1 MMPKRLLPI
10 LALFLASGV
19 HADSSPAEEGR
30 VIVKY
35 RQTPDALR
43 HALSLDQTSRLSARL
58 GLALR
63 SGRHINALSHVIR
76 AADVSSEALAARLS
90 QEADVEYAIPDR
102 LRTIRSLPNDP
113 LFSGQ
118 WYLQATEAASTHAT
132 EAWDRTTGSSNVVV
146 AVLDTGVR
154 FDHPDLLAKL
164 FPGYDFI
171 SDAPNAG
178 DGDGRDVDASDPGD
192 FISASDAEDPNLQ
205 AVCGSVLAPYN
216 SSWHGTRV
224 AGIVGAAGN
233 NSAGIAGT
241 SWGARILPVRVLGKC
256 GGFDSD
262 IMAGMRWAAG
272 LSVPGVPNNP
282 NPARIINLSLGGS
295 GSCTSAYADTIAE
308 LAGQG
313 ALVVAAAGNETG
325 PVGAPGNCAGVLA
338 VAGVR
343 HVGTKVGYSS
353 FGPEVSIS
361 APAGN
366 CVNAYG
372 PCLYSIDTTTNL
384 GTTSPAANG
393 YTDGYNHNVGT
404 SFSTPQAAGVAAL
417 MLSLNPALTP
427 AGIIARIK
435 QSARPFPTENTLP
448 TCPDVATSGD
458 TAGQC
463 NCTTD
468 TCGAGI
474 LDAAAAVAATL
485 PATTAAQP
493 SAMSLRD
500 AMYLYDQPLDGRG
513 DKILAGVDCDVFQLV
528 MDVTSGY
535 TNLAM
540 GQSNTLANAIATQTA
555 YLDTIQNADAMFAY
569 ALYQDHPVKT
579 FVFNDKNNPSSSAQ
593 IGSATVFGYCYSTK
607 PTAHIYFQQKD
618 RCTNT
623 YSDEHT
629 TSCTVAD
636 NGSGGGSGSEGSL
649 RLRDAIY
656 LYDQPLNG
664 KGDKILAGENCD
676 VFQLILDVNSGYTD
690 LAMAQSG
697 SLDHAIATGLAYP
710 DRIQDSATMF
720 SYALY
725 ENQAVKAFV
734 FNDKN
739 NPASSALTGSATTFG
754 YCYSTN
760 PNARVYIREKDTC
773 TDTYSNG
780 LTSIIAGCVI

>member
-1 MMPKRLLPI
+1 MIPKRLLPI
-10 LALFLASGV
+10 LALFLAFGAHPATSF
-19 HADSSPAEEGR
+19 AEEGR

-35 RQTPDALR
+35 RATPDALR
-43 HALSLDQTSRLSARL
+43 HALSLDQTSKLSARL

-63 SGRHINALSHVIR
+63 SGRHINARAHVIR
-76 AADVSSEALAARLS
+76 ATGVSSEALAARLS

-118 WYLQATEAASTHAT
+118 WYLQATEAASIHAT

-146 AVLDTGVR
+146 AVVDTGVR
-154 FDHPDLLAKL
+154 FDHPDLFAKFL
-164 FPGYDFI
+164 PGYDFI
-171 SDAPNAG
+171 SDVPNAG

-192 FISASDAEDPNLQ
+192 FISASDAENPNLQ
-205 AVCGSVLAPYN
+205 AVCGSDLAAYN

-233 NSAGIAGT
+233 NSTGIAGT

-282 NPARIINLSLGGS
+282 NPARIINLSLGGG

-384 GTTSPAANG
+384 GATSPAANG
-393 YTDGYNHNVGT
+393 YTDGYNYNVGT

-427 AGIIARIK
+427 ADIIARIK
-435 QSARPFPTENTLP
+435 QSARAFPTENTLS
-448 TCPDVATSGD
+448 TCPNVEISGD

-463 NCTTD
+463 NCTTT

-474 LDAAAAVAATL
+474 LDAAAAVAAAL
-485 PATTAAQP
+485 PATQP
-493 SAMSLRD
+493 SAMTLRD
-500 AMYLYDQPLDGRG
+500 AIYLYNQPLDGRG

-540 GQSNTLANAIATQTA
+540 GQSNTLANAIGTQTA

-569 ALYQDHPVKT
+569 ALYQDQPVKT
-579 FVFNDKNNPSSSAQ
+579 FVFNDKTAPNSSSQ
-593 IGSATVFGYCYSTK
+593 MGTATVFGYC
-607 PTAHIYFQQKD
+607 F
-618 RCTNT
+618 
-623 YSDEHT
+623 
-629 TSCTVAD
+629 
-636 NGSGGGSGSEGSL
+636 
-649 RLRDAIY
+649 
-656 LYDQPLNG
+656 
-664 KGDKILAGENCD
+664 
-676 VFQLILDVNSGYTD
+676 
-690 LAMAQSG
+690 
-697 SLDHAIATGLAYP
+697 
-710 DRIQDSATMF
+710 
-720 SYALY
+720 
-725 ENQAVKAFV
+725 
-734 FNDKN
+734 
-739 NPASSALTGSATTFG
+739 
-754 YCYSTN
+754 STN
-760 PNARVYIREKDTC
+760 PNARVYLREKDKC

-780 LTSIIAGCVI
+780 LTSVIAGCVI

>member
-1 MMPKRLLPI
+1 MMLKRLLPI
-10 LALFLASGV
+10 LALFLVSGA
-19 HADSSPAEEGR
+19 HAGSSPAEEGR

-35 RQTPDALR
+35 RQTPDALK

-63 SGRHINALSHVIR
+63 SGRHINALAHVIR
-76 AADVSSEALAARLS
+76 SAGVSSEALAARLS

-132 EAWDRTTGSSNVVV
+132 EAWNRTTGSSNIVV
-146 AVLDTGVR
+146 AVVDTGVR
-154 FDHPDLLAKL
+154 FDHPDLFAKL
-164 FPGYDFI
+164 LPGYDFI

-192 FISASDAEDPNLQ
+192 FISAADTEDPNLQ
-205 AVCGSVLAPYN
+205 AECGSGLVPYN

-233 NSAGIAGT
+233 NSAGITGT
-241 SWGARILPVRVLGKC
+241 SWGAKILPVRVLGKC

-262 IMAGMRWAAG
+262 IIAGMRWAAG

-282 NPARIINLSLGGS
+282 NPAKIINLSLGGS

-353 FGPEVSIS
+353 FGPEVSVS

-366 CVNAYG
+366 CVNSFG
-372 PCLYSIDTTTNL
+372 PCLYSIDTATNL
-384 GTTSPAANG
+384 GATSPAANG
-393 YTDGYNHNVGT
+393 YTDGYNYNVGT
-404 SFSTPQAAGVAAL
+404 SFSAPQAAGVAAL
-417 MLSLNPALTP
+417 MLSLNQALTP

-435 QSARPFPTENTLP
+435 QSARAFPTENTLS
-448 TCPDVATSGD
+448 TCPNVATSGD

-463 NCTTD
+463 NCTTA

-474 LDAAAAVAATL
+474 LDAAAAVAAAL
-485 PATTAAQP
+485 PTTTAAQP
-493 SAMSLRD
+493 STMTLRD
-500 AMYLYDQPLDGRG
+500 AIYVYNQPLDGKG

-535 TNLAM
+535 ANLAM
-540 GQSNTLANAIATQTA
+540 GQSNTLANAIVTQTA
-555 YLDTIQNADAMFAY
+555 YPDTIQNADAMFAY
-569 ALYQDHPVKT
+569 ALYQDQPVKT
-579 FVFNDKNNPSSSAQ
+579 FVFNDKNNSSSSAQ
-593 IGSATVFGYCYSTK
+593 IGSATAFGYCYSTK
-607 PTAHIYFQQKD
+607 PTAHVYFQQKD
-618 RCTNT
+618 SCITT
-623 YSDEHT
+623 YSDGHT
-629 TSCTVAD
+629 TSCTASD
-636 NGSGGGSGSEGSL
+636 NGSGGGTGNTVSL
-649 RLRDAIY
+649 TLRDAIY
-656 LYDQPLNG
+656 LYGQPLNG

-676 VFQLILDVNSGYTD
+676 VFQMILNVNAGYTD
-690 LAMAQSG
+690 LAMSQS
-697 SLDHAIATGLAYP
+697 STLDNAISSQAPYP
-710 DRIQDSATMF
+710 DRIFNTAGMF

-725 ENQAVKAFV
+725 ENQMVKTFV
-734 FNDKN
+734 FNDKTAPN
-739 NPASSALTGSATTFG
+739 SSSQTGTATVFG

-760 PNARVYIREKDTC
+760 PNARAYIREKDKC
-773 TDTYSNG
+773 TDKYSNG
-780 LTSIIAGCVI
+780 LTSIIAGCSI

>member
-1 MMPKRLLPI
+1 MMLKRLLPI
-10 LALFLASGV
+10 LALFLVSGV

-35 RQTPDALR
+35 RQAPDALR
-43 HALSLDQTSRLSARL
+43 QALSLDQTSRLSAHL

-63 SGRHINALSHVIR
+63 SGRHINALVHVIR
-76 AADVSSEALAARLS
+76 ATGVSSEALASRLS

-132 EAWDRTTGSSNVVV
+132 EAWNRTTGSSNIVV
-146 AVLDTGVR
+146 AVVDTGVR
-154 FDHPDLLAKL
+154 FDHPDLRTKL
-164 FPGYDFI
+164 LPGYDFI
-171 SDAPNAG
+171 SDASNAG
-178 DGDGRDVDASDPGD
+178 DGDGRDMDASDPGD
-192 FISASDAEDPNLQ
+192 FISVSDTENPNLQ
-205 AVCGSVLAPYN
+205 AVCGSDLVPYN

-224 AGIVGAAGN
+224 AGIIGAAGN
-233 NSAGIAGT
+233 NSTGIAGT
-241 SWGARILPVRVLGKC
+241 SWGAKILPVRVLGKC

-272 LSVPGVPNNP
+272 LAVPGIPNNP
-282 NPARIINLSLGGS
+282 NPARIINLSLGGD
-295 GSCTSAYADTIAE
+295 GGCTSAYADTIAE

-325 PVGAPGNCAGVLA
+325 PVDAPGNCAGVLT

-353 FGPEVSIS
+353 FGPEVSVS

-366 CVNAYG
+366 CVNAFG
-372 PCLYSIDTTTNL
+372 PCLYSIDTATNL

-393 YTDGYNHNVGT
+393 YTDGYSYNIGT
-404 SFSTPQAAGVAAL
+404 SFSAPQAAGVAAL
-417 MLSLNPALTP
+417 MLSVNPTLTP

-435 QSARPFPTENTLP
+435 QSARAFPAENTLP
-448 TCPDVATSGD
+448 TCPNVATSGN

-463 NCTTD
+463 NCTTA

-474 LDAAAAVAATL
+474 LDAAAAVAAVL
-485 PATTAAQP
+485 PTTTATQS
-493 SAMSLRD
+493 SAMALRD
-500 AMYLYDQPLDGRG
+500 AIYLYNQPFVGKG

-540 GQSNTLANAIATQTA
+540 GQSNTLANAIGTQTA
-555 YLDTIQNADAMFAY
+555 YPDSIQNSDAMFAY
-569 ALYQDHPVKT
+569 ALYQDQPVKT

-607 PTAHIYFQQKD
+607 PTARVYFQQKD
-618 RCTNT
+618 SCITT
-623 YSDEHT
+623 YSDGRT
-629 TSCTVAD
+629 TSCAASD
-636 NGSGGGSGSEGSL
+636 NGSGDGTGNTVSL
-649 RLRDAIY
+649 ALRDAIY

-676 VFQLILDVNSGYTD
+676 VFQMILDVNTGHTD
-690 LAMAQSG
+690 LAMSQS
-697 SLDHAIATGLAYP
+697 STLDNAISTQVPYP
-710 DRIQDSATMF
+710 DRIFNTANMF

-725 ENQAVKAFV
+725 ENQAVKTFV

-739 NPASSALTGSATTFG
+739 DSTSSAQTGTATAFG
-754 YCYSTN
+754 YCYSTK
-760 PNARVYIREKDTC
+760 PNARVYIREKDKC
-773 TDTYSNG
+773 TDKYSNG
-780 LTSIIAGCVI
+780 QTSYIPGCVQ

>member
-1 MMPKRLLPI
+1 MMLKRQLTL
-10 LALFLASGV
+10 LALFLACGI
-19 HADSSPAEEGR
+19 HADNSLAEEGR

-35 RQTPDALR
+35 RVTPGALKQ
-43 HALSLDQTSRLSARL
+43 ALALDQTSRLSARL
-58 GLALR
+58 GLTLH
-63 SGRHINALSHVIR
+63 SGRHINARTHVIHT
-76 AADVSSEALAARLS
+76 AGVSSEALAARLS
-90 QEADVEYAIPDR
+90 READVEYAIPDQ
-102 LRTIRSLPNDP
+102 LRTISSLPNDP

-118 WYLQATEAASTHAT
+118 WYLQAIEAASTHAS
-132 EAWDRTTGSSNVVV
+132 EAWDLATGSSGVVV

-154 FDHPDLLAKL
+154 FDHPDL
-164 FPGYDFI
+164 FPILLQGYDFV

-178 DGDGRDVDASDPGD
+178 DGDGRDADASDPGD
-192 FISASDAEDPNLQ
+192 FISLSDAANPNLQ
-205 AVCGSVLAPYN
+205 ALCGSGLFPYD

-233 NSAGIAGT
+233 NSVGIAGT
-241 SWGARILPVRVLGKC
+241 SWGAKILPVRVIGKC

-262 IMAGMRWAAG
+262 IIAGMRWAAG
-272 LSVPGVPNNP
+272 LSVPGVPDNP
-282 NPARIINLSLGGS
+282 NPARIINLSLGGG
-295 GSCTSAYADTIAE
+295 GSCTFAYTDTIAE

-325 PVGAPGNCAGVLA
+325 PVLTPGNCTGVLT

-353 FGPEVSIS
+353 LGPEVSVS

-366 CVNAYG
+366 CVNATG
-372 PCLYSIDTTTNL
+372 PCLYSIDTATNL
-384 GTTSPAANG
+384 GTTSPAAND
-393 YTDGYNHNVGT
+393 YTDQYNYNVGT
-404 SFSTPQAAGVAAL
+404 SFSAPQAAGVAAL

-427 AGIIARIK
+427 GDIIARIK
-435 QSARPFPTENTLP
+435 QSARAFPTDNTLSS
-448 TCPDVATSGD
+448 CPNVATSGD

-463 NCTTD
+463 NCTTA

-474 LDAAAAVAATL
+474 LDARAAVAAAR
-485 PATTAAQP
+485 ATTTATQP
-493 SAMSLRD
+493 GAMTLRD
-500 AMYLYDQPLDGRG
+500 AIYLYNQPLDGKG

-540 GQSNTLANAIATQTA
+540 GQSNTLANAIGTHMA
-555 YLDTIQNADAMFAY
+555 YPDTIHNSDAMFAY
-569 ALYQDHPVKT
+569 ALYQDQPVKT

-607 PTAHIYFQQKD
+607 PTARIYLQQKD
-618 RCTNT
+618 SCTNT
-623 YSDEHT
+623 YSDGHT

-636 NGSGGGSGSEGSL
+636 NGSGGGSGGEGSL
-649 RLRDAIY
+649 SLRDAIY
-656 LYDQPLNG
+656 LYGQPLNG
-664 KGDKILAGENCD
+664 QGDKILAGENCD
-676 VFQLILDVNSGYTD
+676 VFQLILDVNAGFTD
-690 LAMAQSG
+690 LALAQSG
-697 SLDHAIATGLAYP
+697 TLNNAIATKLAYP
-710 DRIQDSATMF
+710 DRILDSAAMF

-725 ENQAVKAFV
+725 ANQMVKAFV

-739 NPASSALTGSATTFG
+739 NAASSAQTGTATAFG

-760 PNARVYIREKDTC
+760 PNARAYLREKDKC

-780 LTSIIAGCVI
+780 QTNFISGCIQ